1 MTSIVEGLLA
11 VLKDLQWLIVID
23 TLLVFLVNY
32 LMFNAAGR
40 VKVSWRLLL
49 VGGLISV
56 VLTPI
61 TNVLICRGLSQY
73 LTASMPGERLT
84 SSCGDSRFLSS
95 LCF

>member
-1 MTSIVEGLLA
+1 MTSIVEWLLA
-11 VLKDLQWLIVID
+11 VLKDFHWLTFID

-61 TNVLICRGLSQY
+61 LPIGFKFLLNPLIL
-73 LTASMPGERLT
+73 
-84 SSCGDSRFLSS
+84 F
-95 LCF
+95 CFS

>member
-1 MTSIVEGLLA
+1 MTFIVEWLLA
-11 VLKDLQWLIVID
+11 VLKDLQWLTFID

-61 TNVLICRGLSQY
+61 LPIGFKFLLNPLIL
-73 LTASMPGERLT
+73 
-84 SSCGDSRFLSS
+84 F
-95 LCF
+95 CFSYYKRPDLP